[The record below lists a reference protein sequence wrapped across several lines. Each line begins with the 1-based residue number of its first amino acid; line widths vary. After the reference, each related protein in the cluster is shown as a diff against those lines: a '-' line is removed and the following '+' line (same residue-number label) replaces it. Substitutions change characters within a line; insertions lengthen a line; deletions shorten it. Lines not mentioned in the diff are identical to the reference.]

1 MQNQTQKQ
9 IHKNAIDTEAL
20 FGLINEVKKDHT
32 KGKLKFHVNTAW
44 KGGTKSEASTRPI
57 ILGGEKIHRSFT
69 ILADEPP
76 QLLGEDSAPN
86 PQELLFSALNACML
100 VGYVVGASAKGITLE
115 KLEIETEGELD
126 LRGFLG
132 IDENVKPGYDTIK
145 YRVRIKGDGTPEQ
158 FQEIHET
165 VMRTSP
171 NRFNM
176 SNPIKLEPELLV
188 E

>member
-1 MQNQTQKQ
+1 MQNHNEK
-9 IHKNAIDTEAL
+9 KNHTNDIDTEAL
-20 FGLINEVKKDHT
+20 FGVIEEVKKDHT

-44 KGGTKSEASTRPI
+44 KGGTKSEASVRPI
-57 ILGGEKIHRSFT
+57 ILGGDKIHRSFT
-69 ILADEPP
+69 IPADEPP

-86 PQELLFSALNACML
+86 PQELLFSAMNACML
-100 VGYVVGASAKGITLE
+100 VGYVVGASVKGITLE

-145 YRVRIKGDGTPEQ
+145 YQVRIKGDGTPEQ
-158 FQEIHET
+158 FQDIHET
-165 VMRTSP
+165 VIRTSP

-176 SNPIKLEPELLV
+176 ANPIKLESELLV

>member
-1 MQNQTQKQ
+1 M
-9 IHKNAIDTEAL
+9 
-20 FGLINEVKKDHT
+20 
-32 KGKLKFHVNTAW
+32 
-44 KGGTKSEASTRPI
+44 
-57 ILGGEKIHRSFT
+57 
-69 ILADEPP
+69 
-76 QLLGEDSAPN
+76 
-86 PQELLFSALNACML
+86 NACML
-100 VGYVVGASAKGITLE
+100 VGYVVGASVKGITLE

-145 YRVRIKGDGTPEQ
+145 YQVRIKGNGTPEQ

-165 VMRTSP
+165 VIRTSP

-176 SNPIKLEPELLV
+176 ANPIKLESELLV